1 MKKNVLVFGL
11 IAGFIVSCM
20 MVYSV
25 TMCYNREDFDG
36 SMVLGYTGMLLAF
49 SMIFVGVKNFRD
61 KYNNGVITFG
71 KAFKIGL
78 YISLVASTMYM
89 LVWLVEY
96 YVFVPDFMDKYSA
109 HVLRKAQ
116 SGGASQQELQQKAA
130 ELAKNTEMYKNPLVV
145 ILFTYLEI
153 LPVGIVVALISAAI
167 LKRKSKGPVVATAQ

>member
-116 SGGASQQELQQKAA
+116 SDGASQQELQQKAA

>member
-11 IAGFIVSCM
+11 IAGLFVSAM
-20 MVYSV
+20 MLYSV
-25 TMCYNREDFDG
+25 SMCYKNEDFDG
-36 SMVLGYTGMLLAF
+36 SMVLGYAGMLLAF
-49 SMIFVGVKNFRD
+49 SMIFVGIKNFRD

-78 YISLVASTMYM
+78 YICLVASTIYV
-89 LVWLVEY
+89 LVWLVDY
-96 YVFVPDFMDKYSA
+96 YLFVPDFMDKYSA
-109 HVLRKAQ
+109 HMLRKAEAA
-116 SGGASQQELQQKAA
+116 GASQQELQQKAA
-130 ELAKNTEMYKNPLVV
+130 ELAKNNEMYKNPIVM